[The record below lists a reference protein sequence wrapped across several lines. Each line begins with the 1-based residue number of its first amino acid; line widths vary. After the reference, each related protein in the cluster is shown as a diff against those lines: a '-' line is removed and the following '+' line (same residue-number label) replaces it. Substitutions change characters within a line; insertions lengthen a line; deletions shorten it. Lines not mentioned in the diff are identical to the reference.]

1 MIPFVFCLIFD
12 VVLIISSGGGE
23 RVRAGRRMRTV
34 IELLF
39 LKLSKLKLT
48 WLWWWY
54 FQQLVVN
61 WKAHSGNLR
70 HHHLFTLDN
79 NFLIMLYRACLHLFA
94 GFVFENS
101 TSHLMQ
107 ITCQSWII
115 LRPVINKFFILTS
128 YAFQIPQDSRRLFDL
143 STVYPVWP
151 TSILLSLLDPKLCR
165 QSLVYWFFQVL
176 IFVCRLLHQTNF
188 PFIKLI
194 R

>member
-12 VVLIISSGGGE
+12 VVLNISSGGGE
-23 RVRAGRRMRTV
+23 RVGAGRRMRTV

-54 FQQLVVN
+54 FQQLVIV

-101 TSHLMQ
+101 TSHLMK

-128 YAFQIPQDSRRLFDL
+128 VPQEIESSHSPQPMQLGNRKAVVLVQNRWL
-143 STVYPVWP
+143 SIGNRSPHWY
-151 TSILLSLLDPKLCR
+151 
-165 QSLVYWFFQVL
+165 
-176 IFVCRLLHQTNF
+176 
-188 PFIKLI
+188 
-194 R
+194 